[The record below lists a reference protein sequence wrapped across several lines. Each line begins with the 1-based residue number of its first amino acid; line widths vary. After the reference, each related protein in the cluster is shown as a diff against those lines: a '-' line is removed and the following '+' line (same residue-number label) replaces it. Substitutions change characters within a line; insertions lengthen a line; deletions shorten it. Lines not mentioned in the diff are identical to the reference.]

1 MFTPGSVDGRARSDG
16 ALFRPRVMN
25 KMQRRPTRIEQP
37 ATSRPQGGY
46 QGGTWAGCFNL
57 LVSPA
62 SDSYWADCLRYM
74 CSVEQRSDYRTSK
87 ANGKRSS
94 VTLVMSQPHLPSV
107 MSTVRG
113 GHKPLVVLSFISWE
127 LRHRDLRGVLAQALQ
142 SHPHFSEGYILNA
155 IEADAS
161 EEMGEPLL
169 WYPVAHLTR
178 EHHAP
183 MYPRDSRRYDRKALG
198 NHFTLLQDTYYEH
211 TKLTLILDKGGVGG
225 GGGVG
230 GKVSPM
236 PNESPRRYSRN
247 LLVLAY
253 MSLEDS
259 TDPGLLAGWVRWSG
273 AWEAYSLLQ
282 ERKLPVS
289 SITLYVREPSLTPP
303 RRPKETFKYVVLLE
317 VMTWAASQVQQ
328 LRAATQRLRVE
339 RWSGYTGLYT
349 LHTLHDFSDNFSS
362 NDSIS
367 RMVADVL

>member
-1 MFTPGSVDGRARSDG
+1 
-16 ALFRPRVMN
+16 
-25 KMQRRPTRIEQP
+25 
-37 ATSRPQGGY
+37 
-46 QGGTWAGCFNL
+46 
-57 LVSPA
+57 
-62 SDSYWADCLRYM
+62 
-74 CSVEQRSDYRTSK
+74 
-87 ANGKRSS
+87 
-94 VTLVMSQPHLPSV
+94 MSQPHLPSV

-225 GGGVG
+225 GSGVG

-289 SITLYVREPSLTPP
+289 SITLSLRVTCHTSLSPTPPPPITTTRSIPPSLPPLPPVPSASPSSCLPRYVREPSLTPP